1 MNVLFSFDPW
11 RVFLRLDEAPN
22 SSIGSR
28 DAKQTAWMQLENG
41 RLDNTGYQAVR
52 GSRSGVC
59 KQREKHDVTRDSV
72 NSKSG

>member
-41 RLDNTGYQAVR
+41 RLDITGY
-52 GSRSGVC
+52 
-59 KQREKHDVTRDSV
+59 
-72 NSKSG
+72 